1 MGTSSRVRERSR
13 VTDAVISA
21 FVSSSFAPEVE
32 ESGAA
37 TEKEH
42 CPWSAV
48 AFGRRT
54 QVRSTV
60 SSLTTRFSLC
70 GG

>member
-1 MGTSSRVRERSR
+1 MGASSRVRDRSR
-13 VTDAVISA
+13 DTGAVISA
-21 FVSSSFAPEVE
+21 FVSSSFAKLRTAVLQR
-32 ESGAA
+32 
-37 TEKEH
+37 EKEH

-54 QVRSTV
+54 QVRTVV
-60 SSLTTRFSLC
+60 SSLITRFSLR